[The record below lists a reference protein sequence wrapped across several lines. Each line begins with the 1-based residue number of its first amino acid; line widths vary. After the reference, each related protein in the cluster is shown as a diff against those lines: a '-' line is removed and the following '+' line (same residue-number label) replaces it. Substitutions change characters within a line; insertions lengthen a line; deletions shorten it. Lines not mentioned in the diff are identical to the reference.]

1 MARAPKNFCFA
12 IDLNQRGIKLAIAL
26 FFSYYSKVFERTPMA
41 RVTVEDCLETVNN
54 RFALVI
60 LGAKRTRQLINGAS
74 PLVKGK
80 NKPAVM
86 ALREIADGK
95 VKPDRKVEDVLKDP
109 GER

>member
-1 MARAPKNFCFA
+1 
-12 IDLNQRGIKLAIAL
+12 
-26 FFSYYSKVFERTPMA
+26 MA

-60 LGAKRTRQLINGAS
+60 LGAKRTRQLLNGAT

-86 ALREIADGK
+86 ALREIADGR
-95 VKPDRKVEDVLKDP
+95 VKPDRNIEQSLRDELRRP
-109 GER
+109 

>member
-1 MARAPKNFCFA
+1 
-12 IDLNQRGIKLAIAL
+12 
-26 FFSYYSKVFERTPMA
+26 MA
-41 RVTVEDCLETVNN
+41 RVTIEDCLETINN

-60 LGAKRTRQLINGAS
+60 LGAKRTRQLINGAT

-95 VKPDRKVEDVLKDP
+95 VKPDKSVQQSLKDD
-109 GER
+109 GYTTRKGI

>member
-1 MARAPKNFCFA
+1 
-12 IDLNQRGIKLAIAL
+12 
-26 FFSYYSKVFERTPMA
+26 MA
-41 RVTVEDCLETVNN
+41 RVTIEDCLETINN

-60 LGAKRTRQLINGAS
+60 LGAKRTRQLINGAT

-95 VKPDRKVEDVLKDP
+95 VKPDKSVQQSLKDD
-109 GER
+109 GYATRKGI

>member
-1 MARAPKNFCFA
+1 
-12 IDLNQRGIKLAIAL
+12 
-26 FFSYYSKVFERTPMA
+26 MA

-60 LGAKRTRQLINGAS
+60 LGAKRTRQLLNGAT

-86 ALREIADGK
+86 ALREIADGR
-95 VKPDRKVEDVLKDP
+95 VKPDRNIEQSLRDEL
-109 GER
+109 RRT